1 LEALD
6 GEGDEVLPG
15 FPPSSTWTAPSSSPR
30 PWRSWR
36 GPRPSCRLPRTRYEE
51 LKELAE
57 EHEAYRLAEAG
68 VEEAREAYERTRG
81 EAARLAEEL
90 EDLFGGENP
99 ERAQRELREEEE
111 KLREV
116 AAMHRGRAHADEREA
131 QNVDKAREAIDSGA
145 EEHCPHLSQGLRER

>member
-1 LEALD
+1 LQAAE
-6 GEGDEVLPG
+6 
-15 FPPSSTWTAPSSSPR
+15 
-30 PWRSWR
+30 
-36 GPRPSCRLPRTRYEE
+36 TRYEE
-51 LKELAE
+51 LKELAG

-68 VEEAREAYERTRG
+68 VEEARRTYEEARA

-90 EDLFGGENP
+90 EDLFDGDL
-99 ERAQRELREEEE
+99 ERTERELREEEE

-131 QNVDKAREAIDSGA
+131 LNVDKAREAIDSGA